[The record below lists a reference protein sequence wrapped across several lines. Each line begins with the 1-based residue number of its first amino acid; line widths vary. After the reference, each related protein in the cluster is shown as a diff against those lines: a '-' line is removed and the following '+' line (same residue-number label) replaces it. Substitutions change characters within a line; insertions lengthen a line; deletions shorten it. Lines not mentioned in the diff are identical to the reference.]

1 MATWSG
7 YKRIVSVSLA
17 LCCCVVLPC
26 IFVADSGATLPAIFR
41 SGPVVFPLM
50 APKISSK
57 YGKRVHPVRKVTR
70 HHSGI
75 DLASPQGA
83 HVRAVLEGFVVF
95 ADEHGGYGKLVTVQ
109 HADGY
114 TSLYGHLDEI
124 RVSPGEK
131 VVAGQIV
138 GRVGS
143 TGLATGPHLHFE
155 WRQGEAAIDP
165 LKVFPEL
172 ATKADG

>member
-1 MATWSG
+1 MTWRRLTAKSICTATVVLLLVDG
-7 YKRIVSVSLA
+7 SLA
-17 LCCCVVLPC
+17 
-26 IFVADSGATLPAIFR
+26 ALPAVLS

-57 YGKRVHPVRKVTR
+57 YGKRNHPVRKVSR

-75 DLASPQGA
+75 DLASPRGA
-83 HVRAVLEGFVVF
+83 HVRAVLEGLVVF
-95 ADEHGGYGKLVTVQ
+95 ADEYKGFGKLVTVQ
-109 HADGY
+109 HTDGY

-124 RVSPGEK
+124 RVEPGDK
-131 VVAGQIV
+131 VSAGQIV

-155 WRQGEAAIDP
+155 WRHHHEAIDP